1 VIRRYF
7 LPALAIVGI
16 AGTVAAIL
24 VDNQEQPA
32 EEPTTAPASPPYE
45 SYVAGAGLVEASTG
59 NISIGSPVS
68 GVATTLHVHV
78 GDFVEAGEALFQVD
92 DRDLQAQL
100 VTAGARVMAAE
111 AALQQPRH
119 QLSYSEDLAK
129 RNPSFVSA
137 DVLTDLRDQV
147 AIAEGNLS
155 LAKAQVTQ
163 LQMEIERYTVRAPMA
178 GRVLQLNLRTG
189 EYVDGSVTPLVL
201 FGDDRTLFV
210 RVDIDESDAWRVDP
224 GARATAFVRGNAAL
238 RIPLTFEYVEP
249 HIIPKISLTGRS
261 TERSDTRVLQ
271 VLYSFKRDALPA
283 YVGQQ
288 LDVFIEA
295 PPAGPP
301 QGKQEAE

>member
-1 VIRRYF
+1 
-7 LPALAIVGI
+7 
-16 AGTVAAIL
+16 
-24 VDNQEQPA
+24 
-32 EEPTTAPASPPYE
+32 
-45 SYVAGAGLVEASTG
+45 
-59 NISIGSPVS
+59 
-68 GVATTLHVHV
+68 
-78 GDFVEAGEALFQVD
+78 
-92 DRDLQAQL
+92 
-100 VTAGARVMAAE
+100 MAAE